1 MHGGT
6 AVDLKLVEG
15 GALESKVGG
24 EGVVEGG
31 LLEGVV
37 SDDYERGC
45 ALGGWRWACER
56 KG

>member
-6 AVDLKLVEG
+6 AIDLKLVEG

-31 LLEGVV
+31 VLEGVV
-37 SDDYERGC
+37 SDDDE
-45 ALGGWRWACER
+45 
-56 KG
+56 